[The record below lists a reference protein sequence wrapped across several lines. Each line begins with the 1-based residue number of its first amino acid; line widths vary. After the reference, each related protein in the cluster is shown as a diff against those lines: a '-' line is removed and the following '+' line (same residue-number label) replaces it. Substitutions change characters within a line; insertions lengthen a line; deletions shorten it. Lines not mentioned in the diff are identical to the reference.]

1 MSCAQVIR
9 FIQVGAFANRE
20 QRCSSEFVVML
31 SSLFRSSLCGVLT
44 SHQLLPLEFLI
55 EKNLG
60 QEKTTRIVVY
70 EKHFQPDLKFM
81 CEFHS
86 VTSRAE
92 LYCETSMKFSDK
104 KLSCFSI
111 ERELNSTV
119 IERIGLQGF
128 RRSGGHG
135 KHVGYCFQKITF
147 P

>member
-1 MSCAQVIR
+1 M
-9 FIQVGAFANRE
+9 
-20 QRCSSEFVVML
+20 
-31 SSLFRSSLCGVLT
+31 
-44 SHQLLPLEFLI
+44 
-55 EKNLG
+55 
-60 QEKTTRIVVY
+60 Y

-81 CEFHS
+81 CEFHG

-119 IERIGLQGF
+119 IERIGLQGLC
-128 RRSGGHG
+128 RSGGHG